1 MDNLEEIIFSD
12 EIPSNDIANVTD
24 IAAVDLNEA
33 IDPKEQDLKDALSI
47 AYGVIASCKVNPGSL
62 FEPEFVKAVT
72 TIRALSQKDWANIRV
87 SIKQNKP
94 SGVLLTDIDSLTDPV
109 QNGQGQRNSDAD
121 VILEMLEEKSLYHDE
136 NADKTFIEDDEKIYR
151 IGSQPFIEWI
161 SHKYFKEFGRSV
173 NESAIKQVA
182 FTLTGHAKHEG
193 IKQRIYLRAANHQDA
208 VYIFMGDDDWQRI
221 KITASGWHIDAETN
235 VKFCKPGSMLAL
247 PMPVSGGEIDD
258 LWEYLNIGGTDRLL
272 VLAWMLEAFRSETPF
287 PVLALNGLQGCAKSS
302 THARIRMLIDPS
314 GCNLRAAPKDVQDI
328 YVGAGSNWI
337 VSFENI
343 SRLSS
348 QQQDALCTLATGGGF
363 AARTLYTND
372 DETIINVKRPVIIN
386 SIPVVISAQ
395 DLTDR
400 VINIELQR
408 LEIYRDEIE
417 INAEFEAAKSKLFGA
432 LLDLFVKTLAKL
444 PHVKLIKPPR
454 MADFARLGEAM
465 TQAMGHE
472 AGTFERIFKENR
484 SESVSRAMEA
494 SPVAVA
500 IREMAENCKS
510 NIVFHGTVKQ
520 LFEEISGKQRTL
532 EGWPRS
538 PRGLGDAIRRQ
549 TPALNSIGISITHGE
564 IERFDNGRGVSIKI
578 EKMTG
583 NGDNIGNIVPGLLTR
598 NKIFSESV
606 RI

>member
-1 MDNLEEIIFSD
+1 MDNREEIIFSD
-12 EIPSNDIANVTD
+12 EIPLDDIANVAN
-24 IAAVDLNEA
+24 IAAVNLDEA
-33 IDPKEQDLKDALSI
+33 IDPKEQYLKDALSI
-47 AYGVIASCKVNPGSL
+47 AYGVIANCKANPGSL

-72 TIRALSQKDWANIRV
+72 TIRALSQKNWAIIRV
-87 SIKQNKP
+87 SIKRNKP
-94 SGVLLTDIDSLTDPV
+94 SGVLLTDIDNLTDPA

-121 VILEMLEEKSLYHDE
+121 IILEMLEEKSLYHDE

-193 IKQRIYLRAANHQDA
+193 IKQRIYLRAANYQDA
-208 VYIFMGDDDWQRI
+208 VYIFIGDDDWQRI
-221 KITASGWHIDAETN
+221 KVTASGWHLDAESN
-235 VKFCKPGSMLAL
+235 VKFWKPGSMLAL

-258 LWEYLNIGGTDRLL
+258 LWEYLNISGTDRLL

-328 YVGAGSNWI
+328 YIGAGSNWI

-363 AARTLYTND
+363 ATRTLYTND

-386 SIPVVISAQ
+386 SIPVVITAQ

-417 INAEFEAAKSKLFGA
+417 INAEFEAAKPKLFGA

-444 PHVKLIKPPR
+444 PHVKLSKPPR

-465 TQAMGHE
+465 TQAMGSQ
-472 AGTFERIFKENR
+472 AGMFERIFKENR

-500 IREMAENCKS
+500 IHEMAENCKD

-520 LFEEISGKQRTL
+520 LFEELSRKQRTF

-538 PRGLGDAIRRQ
+538 PRKLGDAIRRQ
-549 TPALNSIGISITHGE
+549 TTALDSIGIKVTHGG
-564 IERFDNGRGVSIKI
+564 IERFGNNRGVSIRI
-578 EKMTG
+578 EKITG
-583 NGDNIGNIVPGLLTR
+583 NDDNIGNIVSELSAR
-598 NKIFSESV
+598 ENNFSESV

>member
-1 MDNLEEIIFSD
+1 MDNREEIIFSD
-12 EIPSNDIANVTD
+12 EIPSDDIANVAN

-33 IDPKEQDLKDALSI
+33 VDPKEQELKDALSI
-47 AYGVIASCKVNPGSL
+47 AYEVIAGCKTNPGSL

-72 TIRALSQKDWANIRV
+72 TIRALSRMDWASIRV

-94 SGVLLTDIDSLTDPV
+94 SGVLLADIDSQTDPA

-193 IKQRIYLRAANHQDA
+193 IKQRIYLRAANSQDV
-208 VYIFMGDDDWQRI
+208 VYIFMGDDGWQRI
-221 KITASGWHIDAETN
+221 KVTASGWNLDAEKN
-235 VKFCKPGSMLAL
+235 VKFWKPGSMLAL

-258 LWEYLNIGGTDRLL
+258 LWEYLNISGTDRFL

-372 DETIINVKRPVIIN
+372 DESIINVKRPVIIN
-386 SIPVVISAQ
+386 SIPVVITAQ

-417 INAEFEAAKSKLFGA
+417 INAEFEAAKPKLFGA
-432 LLDLFVKTLAKL
+432 LLDLFVKTSAKL
-444 PHVKLIKPPR
+444 PHVKLNKPPR

-465 TQAMGHE
+465 TQAMGYE

-500 IREMAENCKS
+500 IREMAENCMG

-520 LFEEISGKQRTL
+520 LFEELSGKQSTHD
-532 EGWPRS
+532 GWPRS
-538 PRGLGDAIRRQ
+538 ARGFGDAIRRQ
-549 TPALNSIGISITHGE
+549 IPALDSIGISITYGR
-564 IERFDNGRGVSIKI
+564 IERFGNDRGVSIKI
-578 EKMTG
+578 EKITG
-583 NGDNIGNIVPGLLTR
+583 SDDNIGNI
-598 NKIFSESV
+598 IS
-606 RI
+606 